1 MASNKALTRSE
12 ARTAAPGL
20 GPIDKQIIQ
29 QANLRR
35 SPEEISVAT
44 GGVLSPVEV
53 AARITSIIEARDW
66 LSTLDQKRLIL
77 DDMAFMIDKL
87 KKQVE
92 ASEWLTKD
100 DANTYRTALKDMLA
114 MIDNV
119 TLQDEAQ
126 MMRISE
132 VHARVMA
139 GAIRLGY
146 ERAVFE
152 LQKKYPIDQQEAY
165 EALEAAIPVAF
176 ETLTDG

>member
-1 MASNKALTRSE
+1 V
-12 ARTAAPGL
+12 
-20 GPIDKQIIQ
+20 DKQIIKLAGQ
-29 QANLRR
+29 RK
-35 SPEEISVAT
+35 SPEEISLAI
-44 GGVLSPVEV
+44 GGILSPMEV
-53 AARITSIIEARDW
+53 AARITSIIESRDW

-87 KKQVE
+87 KTQVE
-92 ASEWLTKD
+92 SVEWLHKD
-100 DANTYRTALKDMLA
+100 DANSYRQALKDMLA

-152 LQKKYPIDQQEAY
+152 LQRKYPIEEQEAY
-165 EALEAAIPVAF
+165 EALELAVPVAF
-176 ETLTDG
+176 ESLTDG

>member
-1 MASNKALTRSE
+1 MGKDNKLARSE

-20 GPIDKQIIQ
+20 GPVDQKLIRLAGK
-29 QANLRR
+29 RM
-35 SPEEISVAT
+35 SMEEISHEM
-44 GGVLSPVEV
+44 GGILTPAECG
-53 AARITSIIEARDW
+53 ARISAIIEARDW

-77 DDMAFMIDKL
+77 DDMAFMVDKL
-87 KKQVE
+87 KQQVE
-92 ASEWLTKD
+92 AAEWLTKD
-100 DANTYRTALKDMLA
+100 DANTYRAALKDTLD

-152 LQKKYPIDQQEAY
+152 LPKRYDISEQEAF
-165 EALEAAIPVAF
+165 EAIEAAIPVAF
-176 ETLTDG
+176 ETLIDG